1 MKTLTLFAVSKL
13 GDVFKRSNLIK
24 SSRGKKNEEY

>member
-1 MKTLTLFAVSKL
+1 MKTLTLFSVSKL

-24 SSRGKKNEEY
+24 KYEGEEK